1 MHGCERNEALA
12 TRGRPSGQSASNG
25 PCQRPHALRPMVDGS
40 HEHGARLANPS
51 QPPASQG
58 QQTCRGPSDVE
69 GIRPTRGRDSG
80 YQEEPRKEER
90 VASVGQSPGDSRQS
104 LHPQEQA
111 DLVNVVK
118 PTGAVSIE
126 TVLRLLEHQRY
137 RCGLTGRLLTPQT
150 SALDHIMPIRFGG
163 EHVIKNTQVLHKDVN
178 RAKGSLT
185 SDEFIGMCRE
195 VVRWSDSPITR
206 KESQ

>member
-1 MHGCERNEALA
+1 MN
-12 TRGRPSGQSASNG
+12 
-25 PCQRPHALRPMVDGS
+25 
-40 HEHGARLANPS
+40 
-51 QPPASQG
+51 
-58 QQTCRGPSDVE
+58 
-69 GIRPTRGRDSG
+69 
-80 YQEEPRKEER
+80 
-90 VASVGQSPGDSRQS
+90 VA
-104 LHPQEQA
+104 
-111 DLVNVVK
+111 K

-163 EHVIKNTQVLHKDVN
+163 EHVIENTQALHKDVN